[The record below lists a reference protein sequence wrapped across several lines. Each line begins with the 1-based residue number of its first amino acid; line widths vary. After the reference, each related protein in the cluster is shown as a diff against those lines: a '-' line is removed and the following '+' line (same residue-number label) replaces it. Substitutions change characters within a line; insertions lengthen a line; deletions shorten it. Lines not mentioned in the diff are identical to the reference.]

1 MAICGPFFIVKVYGA
16 VVKIYRYAL
25 CRITDGDL
33 MSFTALWQRKC
44 DLICVFCV
52 VTVLIFIRLS
62 NSKKKK
68 QQGQANRIN
77 KPCQSLFFF
86 YFIVTK

>member
-16 VVKIYRYAL
+16 VLKIYRYAL
-25 CRITDGDL
+25 CRITDDDL

-52 VTVLIFIRLS
+52 VSVLIFIRPS
-62 NSKKKK
+62 NSKKKQLKK
-68 QQGQANRIN
+68 QQEQA
-77 KPCQSLFFF
+77 
-86 YFIVTK
+86 TG